1 MRLRDVG
8 ELSLIEEIRGR
19 FRKERKGLIR
29 GIGDDAAI
37 IAPFK
42 DKLLLTSDMMV
53 EGIHFDLS
61 YTTPF
66 QIGYKIIAV
75 NVSDIY
81 AMAGKPEYIILD
93 LGMRKDIDTG
103 FVDSFF
109 RGIKKASE
117 RYGVILAGGDLSASK
132 ELVVAVTVVGRS
144 KSPVLRSGARPGDR
158 IYVTGNLGDS
168 ALGLEILKKIKRPI
182 PLEGKVL
189 MSKELDRI
197 NKVLLTIGLEWNT
210 VRPLIKRHLLTD
222 VSPHD
227 IKKATAMI
235 DISDGLFIDLN
246 RLCDESKVGAR
257 IYLDKVP
264 LSRTL
269 REACSILKLDAYR
282 FATTGGEDY
291 ELLFTSPEVKVS
303 GAFCIGEITKKG
315 RFFVDKRGI
324 ERPLRPEGYQHW
336 Q

>member
-1 MRLRDVG
+1 MRLSDVG
-8 ELSLIEEIRGR
+8 ELSLIKEIRGR
-19 FRKERKGLIR
+19 FRKKRKGLIT

-42 DKLLLTSDMMV
+42 DKLLLTSDMMI

-66 QIGYKIIAV
+66 QLGYKIIAV

-81 AMAGKPEYIILD
+81 AMAGTPEYVILD
-93 LGMRKDIDTG
+93 LAMRRDTDKG

-109 RGIKKASE
+109 RGIKKASG
-117 RYGVILAGGDLSASK
+117 RYGIILAGGDLSAS
-132 ELVVAVTVVGRS
+132 EEVVVAVTVVGRS

-168 ALGLEILKKIKRPI
+168 ACGLEILRRLKRPI
-182 PLEGKVL
+182 PMEEKAL
-189 MSKELDRI
+189 MSRELEEI
-197 NKVLLTIGLEWNT
+197 KKSLSGMGLKWET
-210 VRPLIKRHLLTD
+210 VRPLIKKHLLTD
-222 VSPHD
+222 VSPHE
-227 IKKATAMI
+227 IEGVTAMM

-257 IYLDKVP
+257 IYLDKIP
-264 LSRTL
+264 LSKAL
-269 REACSILKLDAYR
+269 REACSIMNLDPYR
-282 FATTGGEDY
+282 FALTGGEDY
-291 ELLFTSPEVKVS
+291 ELLFTSPEVK
-303 GAFCIGEITKKG
+303 GANAFCIGEITRRG
-315 RFFVDKRGI
+315 RFFVDERGI
-324 ERPLRPEGYQHW
+324 EKPIRSEGYQHW

>member
-1 MRLRDVG
+1 MRLSDVG
-8 ELSLIEEIRGR
+8 ELSLIREIRGR
-19 FRKERKGLIR
+19 FRKKRKGLIT

-42 DKLLLTSDMMV
+42 DKLLFTSDMMI

-66 QIGYKIIAV
+66 QLGYKIIAV

-81 AMAGKPEYIILD
+81 AMAGTPEYVILD
-93 LGMRKDIDTG
+93 LAMRRDTDKG

-117 RYGVILAGGDLSASK
+117 RYGIILAGGDLSASDGI
-132 ELVVAVTVVGRS
+132 VVAVTVVGRS

-168 ALGLEILKKIKRPI
+168 ACGLEILKKLKRQI
-182 PLEGKVL
+182 PLEDRSL
-189 MSKELDRI
+189 MSKELESI
-197 NKVLLTIGLEWNT
+197 NKGLLRIGLEWRI
-210 VRPLIKRHLLTD
+210 VSLLIKKHLLTA
-222 VSPHD
+222 VSSHN

-257 IYLDKVP
+257 IYLDRIP
-264 LSRTL
+264 LSKAL
-269 REACSILKLDAYR
+269 KKACSIMNLDPYR

-291 ELLFTSPEVKVS
+291 ELLFTSPEVKGES
-303 GAFCIGEITKKG
+303 AFCIGEITRQG
-315 RFFVDKRGI
+315 MFFVDEKGI
-324 ERPLRPEGYQHW
+324 EKPIRSEGYQHW

>member
-1 MRLRDVG
+1 MRLSDLG
-8 ELSLIEEIRGR
+8 ELSLIREIRGR
-19 FRKERKGLIR
+19 FRKKRRGLIT
-29 GIGDDAAI
+29 GIGDDAAV

-42 DKLLLTSDMMV
+42 DKLLLTSDMMI

-66 QIGYKIIAV
+66 QLGYKIIAV

-81 AMAGKPEYIILD
+81 AMAGIPEYVILD
-93 LGMRKDIDTG
+93 LAMSKGTEKG
-103 FVDSFF
+103 FIDSFF
-109 RGIKKASE
+109 RGVKKASK
-117 RYGVILAGGDLSASK
+117 RYGVILIGGDVSASK
-132 ELVVAVTVVGRS
+132 VIVVAATVIGRS
-144 KSPVLRSGARPGDR
+144 KSPVLRSGARPGDS

-168 ALGLEILKKIKRPI
+168 ACGLEILKKLKRFI
-182 PLEGKVL
+182 PLEDKTL
-189 MSKELDRI
+189 MSKELGRI
-197 NKVLLTIGLEWNT
+197 NKDLLRMGLEWNT

-222 VSPHD
+222 VSPHN

-246 RLCDESKVGAR
+246 RLCDESRVGAR
-257 IYLDKVP
+257 IYLDKIP
-264 LSRTL
+264 LSKAL
-269 REACSILKLDAYR
+269 RKTCSIMSLDPYR

-303 GAFCIGEITKKG
+303 GAFCIGEITRQG
-315 RFFVDKRGI
+315 RFFVDERGI

>member
-1 MRLRDVG
+1 MRLSDVG
-8 ELSLIEEIRGR
+8 ELSLIREIRGR
-19 FRKERKGLIR
+19 FKKKRKGLIT

-42 DKLLLTSDMMV
+42 DKLLLTSDMMI

-66 QIGYKIIAV
+66 QLGYKIIAV

-81 AMAGKPEYIILD
+81 AMAGTPEYIILD
-93 LGMRKDIDTG
+93 LAMRRDTDKG

-117 RYGVILAGGDLSASK
+117 RYGIILAGGDLSAS
-132 ELVVAVTVVGRS
+132 EEIVVAVTVVGRA
-144 KSPVLRSGARPGDR
+144 KSPVLRSGARPGDM
-158 IYVTGNLGDS
+158 IYVTGYLGDS
-168 ALGLEILKKIKRPI
+168 ACGLEILRRLKRQI
-182 PLEGKVL
+182 PLEDKAL
-189 MSKELDRI
+189 MSKELEGI
-197 NKVLLTIGLEWNT
+197 KKSLLRLGLEWRIVN
-210 VRPLIKRHLLTD
+210 PLIKRHLLTD
-222 VSPHD
+222 VSSHN

-257 IYLDKVP
+257 IYLNKIP
-264 LSRTL
+264 LSKAL
-269 REACSILKLDAYR
+269 RKACSIMNLDPYR
-282 FATTGGEDY
+282 FALTGGEDY
-291 ELLFTSPEVKVS
+291 ELLFTSPEVKGAS
-303 GAFCIGEITKKG
+303 AFCIGEITRQG
-315 RFFVDKRGI
+315 RFFVDERGI
-324 ERPLRPEGYQHW
+324 ERHLRSEGYQHW